1 MSVNETPVVEKDKA
15 ESNKEGFSG
24 DLFFEIRAR
33 TRQAVHMIAER
44 IQVGMLEEEANE
56 IGKTVLQEL
65 GTRQGWH
72 PPYIRFGANT
82 TKSYGAPSEPGVRLS
97 ESDIYFIDI
106 GPVWQGYEG
115 DAGETFVTGS
125 DPKLLRCATDVKRVF
140 DTVAQKWKT
149 SGLTGE
155 GLYQFAEQ
163 TAQEMGWVLNLDLSG
178 HRLGDFP
185 HDNYYE
191 GPLAAIPF
199 QPAPKLWV
207 LEVQIRH
214 PEKPFGAFY
223 EDLLI

>member
-1 MSVNETPVVEKDKA
+1 MSTETPVVEKVKA
-15 ESNKEGFSG
+15 ESNKEGFQS
-24 DLFFEIRAR
+24 DLFFEIRIK
-33 TRQAVHMIAER
+33 TRQAVHTIADR

-56 IGKTVLQEL
+56 IAKTVLQEL

-72 PPYIRFGANT
+72 PAYVRFGANT
-82 TKSYGAPSEPGVRLS
+82 IKSYGVPSESEMRLG
-97 ESDIYFIDI
+97 ENDIYFIDI

-125 DPKLLRCATDVKRVF
+125 NPEMLRCAADVKRVF

-191 GPLAAIPF
+191 GALAAIPF